1 MSPEGN
7 SFSEHRIA
15 EPTREKKPFYPVT
28 ELFRN
33 YLSKHDRLSEI
44 DISYEELH
52 GFSAAYPLL
61 DEHGIDTLWRS
72 VVYDAA
78 RQDDLHRRLC
88 NVYAS
93 IRTDGDL
100 SVMEHLYVE
109 RVDFCEFGN
118 SQPFRVRIVNHQ
130 NDNYDHFYVKRADA
144 SRVFGLELE
153 HLLSP
158 NRIGYLV
165 HGQTLIEEHIAGVPG
180 DIFIDRY
187 FKRRSLNRVRIA
199 KEFVK
204 FNERCI
210 VRLLGDMRCYNYVV
224 DITPDFEDEQ
234 YRVRAID
241 FDQQT
246 YEGDLET
253 YLPHHFENNQ
263 PVVDL
268 CRRFLSSRSIHQYQ
282 MEERTL
288 MARRYRLSH
297 VRLSH
302 LFACMREHPYST
314 PEKIARLGRELDA
327 YHGTDKFSRCSSM
340 GAILET
346 HLEVALAVPLRRSR
360 LSRPRD
366 EGRTLAT
373 DD

>member
-1 MSPEGN
+1 MSRREKAFP
-7 SFSEHRIA
+7 SIRIV

-28 ELFRN
+28 EMFRG

-44 DISYEELH
+44 DISYDELH
-52 GFSAAYPLL
+52 GFNAAYPLL
-61 DEHGIDTLWRS
+61 DENGTDTLWRS
-72 VVYDAA
+72 VVYDSS
-78 RQDDLHRRLC
+78 RQSDLHRRLC
-88 NVYAS
+88 HVYAS

-246 YEGDLET
+246 YEGDLDT
-253 YLPHHFENNQ
+253 YLPHHFANNQ

-268 CRRFLSSRSIHQYQ
+268 CREFLNSRSIHQYQ

-288 MARRYRLSH
+288 MARRYRLSQT
-297 VRLSH
+297 RLAD
-302 LFACMREHPYST
+302 LFACMREQPYSS

-327 YHGTDKFSRCSSM
+327 YHGTDKFSRCPTM
-340 GAILET
+340 GHILET

-360 LSRPRD
+360 MSRPTD
-366 EGRTLAT
+366 GARTPGA

>member
-1 MSPEGN
+1 MTQPANTFAER
-7 SFSEHRIA
+7 RIA
-15 EPTREKKPFYPVT
+15 QPTREKKEFYPIT
-28 ELFRN
+28 EKFRD
-33 YLSKHDRLSEI
+33 YLGDHDRLSEI
-44 DISYEELH
+44 DISYDELH

-61 DEHGIDTLWRS
+61 DDNGNDTLWRS
-72 VVYDAA
+72 VVYDSA
-78 RQDDLHRRLC
+78 RQNDLHRRLC

-100 SVMEHLYVE
+100 SVMEHLHVE

-118 SQPFRVRIVNHQ
+118 SQPFRIRIVNHQ
-130 NDNYDHFYVKRADA
+130 NDNHDHFYVKRADA
-144 SRVFGLELE
+144 SRVFGLEIE

-165 HGQTLIEEHIAGVPG
+165 HDQTLIEEHIAGVPG
-180 DIFIDRY
+180 DIFIEFY

-268 CRRFLSSRSIHQYQ
+268 CRQFLSSQSIHQYQ

-288 MARRYRLSH
+288 MARRYRISQ
-297 VRLSH
+297 VRLDR
-302 LFACMREHPYST
+302 LLACMKEHPYST

-327 YHGTDKFSRCSSM
+327 YHGTDKFSRCSTM
-340 GAILET
+340 GAMLET

-360 LSRPRD
+360 MARPRE
-366 EGRTLAT
+366 EGKSRSN

>member
-1 MSPEGN
+1 MKGEEN
-7 SFSEHRIA
+7 SFSDRRIA
-15 EPTREKKPFYPVT
+15 QPTREKKPFYPIT
-28 ELFRN
+28 DLFRS
-33 YLSKHDRLSEI
+33 YLSTHDRLSEI
-44 DISYEELH
+44 DISYDELH

-61 DEHGIDTLWRS
+61 DDQGMDTLWRS
-72 VVYDAA
+72 VVYDSA
-78 RQDDLHRRLC
+78 RQNDLHRRLC

-268 CRRFLSSRSIHQYQ
+268 CRQFLSSRSIHQYQ

-288 MARRYRLSH
+288 MARRYRLAH
-297 VRLSH
+297 TRLAQ
-302 LFACMREHPYST
+302 LFACMKENAYSS

-327 YHGTDKFSRCSSM
+327 YHGTDKFSLCPTM

-360 LSRPRD
+360 MTRPRED
-366 EGRTLAT
+366 GKARNGE
-373 DD
+373 D

>member
-1 MSPEGN
+1 MKAAAMFDSSRQIP
-7 SFSEHRIA
+7 A
-15 EPTREKKPFYPVT
+15 PPREKKISYLVT
-28 ELFRN
+28 PNFRS
-33 YLSKHDRLSEI
+33 YLSDYDRLSEI
-44 DISYEELH
+44 AISYEELC
-52 GFSAAYPLL
+52 GFDSAYPLL
-61 DEHGIDTLWRS
+61 DEKGNDTLWRS
-72 VVYDAA
+72 VLFVPS
-78 RQDDLHRRLC
+78 RQADLNRRLC
-88 NVYAS
+88 HVYAS
-93 IRTDGDL
+93 LRTDGDF
-100 SVMEHLYVE
+100 SVMEHLSIE
-109 RVDFCEFGN
+109 RVDYCEFGN
-118 SQPFRVRIVNHQ
+118 SHPFRVRIVNLQ

-158 NRIGYLV
+158 NRISYLV
-165 HGQTLIEEHIAGVPG
+165 HDQTLIEEHIAGVPG
-180 DIFIDRY
+180 DMFIERY
-187 FKRRSLNRVRIA
+187 FDRPSLNRVRIA

-246 YEGDLET
+246 FEGDLDT

-263 PVVDL
+263 PVVEI
-268 CRRFLSSRSIHQYQ
+268 CRKFLSSTSIHQYQ

-288 MARRYRLSH
+288 MARRFRMSQG
-297 VRLSH
+297 RMGQ
-302 LFACMREHPYST
+302 LFACMKEQPFSTRERI
-314 PEKIARLGRELDA
+314 ERLGWELDA
-327 YHGTDKFSRCSSM
+327 YHGISKFSRCSGM
-340 GAILET
+340 GEILET

-360 LSRPRD
+360 LSRDSSRSSSV
-366 EGRTLAT
+366 TS

>member
-1 MSPEGN
+1 MSPEEN
-7 SFSEHRIA
+7 SFSDRRIA
-15 EPTREKKPFYPVT
+15 QPTREKKPFYPIT
-28 ELFRN
+28 DMFRD
-33 YLSKHDRLSEI
+33 YLSGHDRLSEI
-44 DISYEELH
+44 DISYDELH

-61 DEHGIDTLWRS
+61 DEQGVDTLWRS
-72 VVYDAA
+72 VVYDGT
-78 RQDDLHRRLC
+78 RQADLHRRLC

-246 YEGDLET
+246 YEGDLDT

-268 CRRFLSSRSIHQYQ
+268 CRQFLSSRSIHQYQ

-297 VRLSH
+297 SRLKH
-302 LFACMREHPYST
+302 LFTCMKEHPYSSS
-314 PEKIARLGRELDA
+314 EKIARLGRELDA
-327 YHGTDKFSRCSSM
+327 YHGTDKFSRCRTM
-340 GAILET
+340 GDILET

-360 LSRPRD
+360 MARPRD
-366 EGRTLAT
+366 AGRARAT